1 MGKAK
6 KKDKKDSKKKEAAK
20 AKDKAKDKEVSADA
34 AKKPVKKKAPQ
45 EEEGVRG
52 IIRLAGKDVSGHL
65 TLKRALLRVK
75 GIGQTTRGLVA
86 DIISKELKLSP
97 TVKVGTFDDAQIEK
111 IDGILANIQ
120 EYDVPS
126 YLLNRRRSQ
135 ETGKDEHNIMNDL
148 VFAERQDVESE
159 KTLYTWK
166 GYRHHYG
173 QKVRGQKTRNTGRK
187 GMSLGVIRK
196 AAQPGQAPGKKD
208 DRKKK

>member
-1 MGKAK
+1 MAKAK

-20 AKDKAKDKEVSADA
+20 DKDVSADA
-34 AKKPVKKKAPQ
+34 PKKPAKKKAAPK

-86 DIISKELKLSP
+86 DIILKELKASP
-97 TVKVGTFDDAQIEK
+97 TVKVGSFDDAQIER
-111 IDGILANIQ
+111 IDKILANIQ
-120 EYDVPS
+120 DYNVPS
-126 YLLNRRRSQ
+126 YLLNRQKSRES
-135 ETGKDEHNIMNDL
+135 GKDEHNIMNDL
-148 VFAERQDVESE
+148 GFANRQDIEDE
-159 KTLYTWK
+159 KKLYTWK

-187 GMSLGVIRK
+187 GMSLGVLRK
-196 AAQPGQAPGKKD
+196 TMQPGQAATPAKKEE
-208 DRKKK
+208 KKK